1 MTVSSLVEI
10 SSVIGNGPST
20 PSMFARVIMFVL
32 GVSIAILACTPN
44 VRVRG
49 AFMHGKG
56 PSVPVGS
63 AGRVILFTAG
73 LVLLYVAMRGQ

>member
-1 MTVSSLVEI
+1 MTSLSLVEI

-20 PSMFARVIMFVL
+20 PSMLARVIMFVL
-32 GVSIAILACTPN
+32 RVFIAILACIPK

-56 PSVPVGS
+56 PSVPVGP
-63 AGRVILFTAG
+63 AERVILFTAG
-73 LVLLYVAMRGQ
+73 LVLLYVAMRDQ